1 MNIRK
6 FSYIQRMKLKEL
18 EVHNPYLTLT
28 DKFYDFVKPTPLQKP
43 FLISANEAVAK
54 LLDIDKEELQKKEFI
69 DFING
74 SYLLKGSKPF
84 AMVYA
89 GHQFGHFVPRL
100 GDGRAINIGTI
111 NKLHMQLKGS
121 GITKYSRSGDGR
133 AVLRSSIREYLISEA
148 MHNLNIETTRA
159 LAIIGSEHSVFRE
172 EWEKGAI
179 VLRVSPSWIRIG
191 TFEYFANKKDKEA
204 LKALSNY
211 AINESYPHLNNE
223 PNKYLYFFLEVVGKS
238 AKLIA
243 KWQSVGFNHG
253 VMNTDN
259 ISIAGLTL
267 DYGPFAFLDD
277 YEHNYICN
285 HTDRYGRYS
294 FANQAGV
301 MKWNLKALMYTL
313 SFLTDK
319 NELTQALEYFD
330 SIYAK
335 EYIALMRKKL
345 GFEKNLSEDIEL
357 IRKLLDTLELLQI
370 DYTLFFRKLSHYNG
384 KKEPLLELGL
394 YHKPLKEW
402 LELYDKRLEKEELS
416 FIQRSK
422 KMLQTN
428 PKYVLK
434 NYMLQE
440 AIESAKE
447 YDFSKVKAL
456 LKIARNPFDEHLK
469 YEHWAQA
476 TPVKFKNK
484 KLSCSS

>member
-1 MNIRK
+1 
-6 FSYIQRMKLKEL
+6 MKLKEL
-18 EVHNPYLTLT
+18 EVKNPYLELPQ
-28 DKFYDFVKPTPLQKP
+28 KFYDFVMPTPLQKP
-43 FLISANEAVAK
+43 FLVSANKDVAA
-54 LLDIDKEELQKKEFI
+54 LLGIDTKELEQKEFV

-74 SYLLKGSKPF
+74 NYLLKGSKPF

-100 GDGRAINIGTI
+100 GDGRAINIGTL
-111 NKLHMQLKGS
+111 NSLHMQLKGS

-133 AVLRSSIREYLISEA
+133 AVLRSSIREYLVSEA
-148 MHNLNIETTRA
+148 MHHLGIETTRA
-159 LAIIGSEHSVFRE
+159 LAIIGSEHSVYRE

-179 VLRVSPSWIRIG
+179 VLRVSPSWVRIG
-191 TFEYFANKKDKEA
+191 TFEYFANKKDIEA
-204 LKALSNY
+204 LELLSNY

-223 PNKYLYFFLEVVGKS
+223 SNKYLYFFLEVVGKS
-238 AKLIA
+238 AKLVA

-285 HTDRYGRYS
+285 HTDSYGRYS
-294 FANQAGV
+294 FANQAGI

-313 SFLTDK
+313 SFLADK
-319 NELTQALEYFD
+319 SELAKALEYFD
-330 SIYAK
+330 AIYAQ

-345 GFEKNLSEDIEL
+345 GLEKEFNEDIDL
-357 IRKLLDTLELLQI
+357 IRELLDTLEALSV
-370 DYTLFFRKLSHYNG
+370 DYTLFFRTLSYYDG
-384 KKEPLLELGL
+384 TKEPLLDLAL

-402 LELYDKRLEKEELS
+402 LERYDKRLEKEASSLKER
-416 FIQRSK
+416 QK
-422 KMLQTN
+422 KMLKVN

-440 AIESAKE
+440 AIERAKE
-447 YDFSKVKAL
+447 GDFSIVNAL
-456 LKIARNPFDEHLK
+456 LNIAQSPFDEHQK
-469 YEHWAQA
+469 YERWAGA
-476 TPVKFKNK
+476 TPIEFKNK